1 MNYTKLSQ
9 LEIDYAIQSRVHS
22 KLRQDLKASVS
33 DDHRNAI
40 SIEID
45 LCKASM
51 LRIKNEFE
59 SILDC
64 TLEGEFV

>member
-1 MNYTKLSQ
+1 MNFTKLSQ
-9 LEIDYAIQSRVHS
+9 LEIDYALQSRVHS
-22 KLRQDLKASVS
+22 KLRQDLKTSVNAER
-33 DDHRNAI
+33 RNAI

-64 TLEGEFV
+64 TLEELV